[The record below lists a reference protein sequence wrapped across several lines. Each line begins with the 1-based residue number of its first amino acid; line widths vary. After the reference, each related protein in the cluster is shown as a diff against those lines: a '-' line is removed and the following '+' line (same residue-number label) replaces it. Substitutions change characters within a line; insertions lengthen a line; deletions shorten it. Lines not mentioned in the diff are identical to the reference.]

1 MPFVADIAHALLELH
16 SGPRRAER
24 ARRNCPTSLGALR
37 GYRHA
42 EPRGWFVVV
51 LVAIAFAVL
60 AASASAHH
68 SVSGQYDSSKPLTL
82 TGVISK
88 VDWINPHIYLHLDV
102 KDKDG
107 AVTTWTLSTL
117 PTAMMRRAGLT
128 KESLQ
133 GKPGE
138 VVTINAIAARDETK
152 KLGWISKITY
162 ADGHHVQLGR
172 D

>member
-1 MPFVADIAHALLELH
+1 M
-16 SGPRRAER
+16 
-24 ARRNCPTSLGALR
+24 
-37 GYRHA
+37 RHRLA
-42 EPRGWFVVV
+42 V
-51 LVAIAFAVL
+51 LVTATLVVMTATT
-60 AASASAHH
+60 SAHH

-82 TGVISK
+82 TGVITK

-102 KDKDG
+102 KEKDG
-107 AVTTWTLSTL
+107 AVTSWTLSTL

-128 KESLQ
+128 REALQ

-138 VVTINAIAARDETK
+138 VVTVSAIAARDETRR
-152 KLGWISKITY
+152 LGWISKITY

>member
-1 MPFVADIAHALLELH
+1 M
-16 SGPRRAER
+16 
-24 ARRNCPTSLGALR
+24 
-37 GYRHA
+37 RHRFA
-42 EPRGWFVVV
+42 VV
-51 LVAIAFAVL
+51 LVAATLVVVAGSV
-60 AASASAHH
+60 SAHH
-68 SVSGQYDSSKPLTL
+68 SVSGQYDASRPLTL

-102 KDKDG
+102 KERDG

-133 GKPGE
+133 GQPGE

>member
-1 MPFVADIAHALLELH
+1 MGHRFA
-16 SGPRRAER
+16 
-24 ARRNCPTSLGALR
+24 
-37 GYRHA
+37 
-42 EPRGWFVVV
+42 VV
-51 LVAIAFAVL
+51 LVAATLVVVAGSV
-60 AASASAHH
+60 SAHH
-68 SVSGQYDSSKPLTL
+68 SVSGQYDASRPLTL

-102 KDKDG
+102 KEKDG

-133 GKPGE
+133 GQPGE

>member
-1 MPFVADIAHALLELH
+1 M
-16 SGPRRAER
+16 
-24 ARRNCPTSLGALR
+24 
-37 GYRHA
+37 RHRFA
-42 EPRGWFVVV
+42 VV
-51 LVAIAFAVL
+51 LVAATLVVVAGSV
-60 AASASAHH
+60 SAHH
-68 SVSGQYDSSKPLTL
+68 SVSGQYDASRPLTL

-88 VDWINPHIYLHLDV
+88 VDWINPHVYLHLDV
-102 KDKDG
+102 KEKDG

-128 KESLQ
+128 KETLQ
-133 GKPGE
+133 GQPGE
-138 VVTINAIAARDETK
+138 VVTITAIAARDETK

>member
-1 MPFVADIAHALLELH
+1 M
-16 SGPRRAER
+16 
-24 ARRNCPTSLGALR
+24 
-37 GYRHA
+37 RHRFA
-42 EPRGWFVVV
+42 VV
-51 LVAIAFAVL
+51 LVAATLVVVAGSV
-60 AASASAHH
+60 SAHH
-68 SVSGQYDSSKPLTL
+68 SVSGQYDASRPLTL

-102 KDKDG
+102 KEKDG

-133 GKPGE
+133 GQPGE
-138 VVTINAIAARDETK
+138 VVTITAIAARDETK

>member
-1 MPFVADIAHALLELH
+1 MRHRFAL
-16 SGPRRAER
+16 
-24 ARRNCPTSLGALR
+24 
-37 GYRHA
+37 
-42 EPRGWFVVV
+42 V
-51 LVAIAFAVL
+51 LVAATFLVVAGSV
-60 AASASAHH
+60 SAHH
-68 SVSGQYDSSKPLTL
+68 SVSGQYDASRPLTL

-117 PTAMMRRAGLT
+117 PTAMMRRAGMT

-133 GKPGE
+133 GQPGE
-138 VVTINAIAARDETK
+138 IVTINAIAARDETK

>member
-1 MPFVADIAHALLELH
+1 M
-16 SGPRRAER
+16 R
-24 ARRNCPTSLGALR
+24 
-37 GYRHA
+37 YRFA
-42 EPRGWFVVV
+42 VV
-51 LVAIAFAVL
+51 LVAATFSVVAGSV
-60 AASASAHH
+60 SAHH
-68 SVSGQYDSSKPLTL
+68 SVSGQYDASKPLML

-128 KESLQ
+128 KETLQ
-133 GKPGE
+133 GQPGE
-138 VVTINAIAARDETK
+138 VVTITAIAARDETK

>member
-1 MPFVADIAHALLELH
+1 MLEAGIRLRPAFTPREVLDAT
-16 SGPRRAER
+16 SLRRRACG
-24 ARRNCPTSLGALR
+24 RNTRGGSRLRLRTSLGLR
-37 GYRHA
+37 AIRCVQ
-42 EPRGWFVVV
+42 VVDPDRCD
-51 LVAIAFAVL
+51 LE
-60 AASASAHH
+60 
-68 SVSGQYDSSKPLTL
+68 
-82 TGVISK
+82 
-88 VDWINPHIYLHLDV
+88 
-102 KDKDG
+102 KDG

-128 KESLQ
+128 KESPQ
-133 GKPGE
+133 GQPGE

>member
-1 MPFVADIAHALLELH
+1 M
-16 SGPRRAER
+16 
-24 ARRNCPTSLGALR
+24 
-37 GYRHA
+37 RHRLA
-42 EPRGWFVVV
+42 VV
-51 LVAIAFAVL
+51 LLTAGFAVM
-60 AASASAHH
+60 AASAAAHH
-68 SVSGQYDSSKPLTL
+68 SVSGQYDSAKPLTL

-88 VDWINPHIYLHLDV
+88 VDWINPHIYLYLDV

-107 AVTTWTLSTL
+107 SVTSWTLSTL

-128 KESLQ
+128 RESLQ

-138 VVTINAIAARDETK
+138 VVTVNAIAARDETK
-152 KLGWISKITY
+152 RLGWISKITY

>member
-1 MPFVADIAHALLELH
+1 M
-16 SGPRRAER
+16 
-24 ARRNCPTSLGALR
+24 
-37 GYRHA
+37 RHRFA
-42 EPRGWFVVV
+42 VV
-51 LVAIAFAVL
+51 LVAATLVVVAGSV
-60 AASASAHH
+60 SAHH
-68 SVSGQYDSSKPLTL
+68 SVSGQYDASRPLTL

-102 KDKDG
+102 KERDG

-133 GKPGE
+133 GQPGE
-138 VVTINAIAARDETK
+138 IVTINAIAARDETK

>member
-1 MPFVADIAHALLELH
+1 M
-16 SGPRRAER
+16 
-24 ARRNCPTSLGALR
+24 
-37 GYRHA
+37 RHRFA
-42 EPRGWFVVV
+42 VV
-51 LVAIAFAVL
+51 LVATLVVVAGSV
-60 AASASAHH
+60 SAHH
-68 SVSGQYDSSKPLTL
+68 SVSGQYDASRPLTL

-102 KDKDG
+102 KEKDG

-133 GKPGE
+133 GQPGE

>member
-1 MPFVADIAHALLELH
+1 MRRRYAILLVIA
-16 SGPRRAER
+16 
-24 ARRNCPTSLGALR
+24 T
-37 GYRHA
+37 
-42 EPRGWFVVV
+42 
-51 LVAIAFAVL
+51 FAVMG
-60 AASASAHH
+60 AAASAHH

-88 VDWINPHIYLHLDV
+88 VDWINPHIYLHLEV
-102 KDKDG
+102 KEKDG
-107 AVTTWTLSTL
+107 AVTNWTLSTL

-128 KESLQ
+128 REALQ

-138 VVTINAIAARDETK
+138 VVTVTAIAARDETK
-152 KLGWISKITY
+152 RLGWVSKITY

>member
-1 MPFVADIAHALLELH
+1 M
-16 SGPRRAER
+16 
-24 ARRNCPTSLGALR
+24 
-37 GYRHA
+37 RHRFA
-42 EPRGWFVVV
+42 VV
-51 LVAIAFAVL
+51 LVAATLVVVAGSV
-60 AASASAHH
+60 SAHH
-68 SVSGQYDSSKPLTL
+68 SVSGQYDASRPLTL

-88 VDWINPHIYLHLDV
+88 VDWINPHGWLYIDV
-102 KDKDG
+102 KEKDG

-133 GKPGE
+133 GQPGE

>member
-1 MPFVADIAHALLELH
+1 M
-16 SGPRRAER
+16 R
-24 ARRNCPTSLGALR
+24 
-37 GYRHA
+37 YRFA
-42 EPRGWFVVV
+42 VV
-51 LVAIAFAVL
+51 LVAATLVVVAGSV
-60 AASASAHH
+60 SAHH
-68 SVSGQYDSSKPLTL
+68 SVSGQYDASRPLTL

-102 KDKDG
+102 KEKDG

-133 GKPGE
+133 GQPGE
-138 VVTINAIAARDETK
+138 VVTITAIAARDETK

>member
-1 MPFVADIAHALLELH
+1 MRHRFVTMLVAA
-16 SGPRRAER
+16 
-24 ARRNCPTSLGALR
+24 T
-37 GYRHA
+37 
-42 EPRGWFVVV
+42 VVV
-51 LVAIAFAVL
+51 I

-68 SVSGQYDSSKPLTL
+68 SVSGQYDSAKPLTL

-107 AVTTWTLSTL
+107 AVTSWTLSTL

-128 KESLQ
+128 KETLQ

-138 VVTINAIAARDETK
+138 VVTVTAIAARDETK
-152 KLGWISKITY
+152 RLGWISKITY

>member
-1 MPFVADIAHALLELH
+1 M
-16 SGPRRAER
+16 R
-24 ARRNCPTSLGALR
+24 
-37 GYRHA
+37 YRLA
-42 EPRGWFVVV
+42 VV
-51 LVAIAFAVL
+51 LLTAGFAVM
-60 AASASAHH
+60 AASAAAHH
-68 SVSGQYDSSKPLTL
+68 SVSGQYDSAKTLTL
-82 TGVISK
+82 TGVITK
-88 VDWINPHIYLHLDV
+88 VDWINPHIYLYLDV

-107 AVTTWTLSTL
+107 IVTNWTLSTL

-128 KESLQ
+128 RESLQ

-152 KLGWISKITY
+152 RLGWISKITY

>member
-1 MPFVADIAHALLELH
+1 M
-16 SGPRRAER
+16 
-24 ARRNCPTSLGALR
+24 
-37 GYRHA
+37 RHRFA
-42 EPRGWFVVV
+42 VV
-51 LVAIAFAVL
+51 LVAATFLVVAGSV
-60 AASASAHH
+60 SAHH
-68 SVSGQYDSSKPLTL
+68 SVSGQYDASRPLTL

-117 PTAMMRRAGLT
+117 PTAMMRRAGMT

-133 GKPGE
+133 GQPGE

>member
-1 MPFVADIAHALLELH
+1 M
-16 SGPRRAER
+16 
-24 ARRNCPTSLGALR
+24 
-37 GYRHA
+37 RH
-42 EPRGWFVVV
+42 RFVVV
-51 LVAIAFAVL
+51 LAAATIVVI

-88 VDWINPHIYLHLDV
+88 VDWINPHVYLHLDV
-102 KDKDG
+102 TDKDG

-128 KESLQ
+128 RETLQ

-138 VVTINAIAARDETK
+138 IVTITAIAARDETK
-152 KLGWISKITY
+152 RLGWVSKITY

>member
-1 MPFVADIAHALLELH
+1 M
-16 SGPRRAER
+16 
-24 ARRNCPTSLGALR
+24 
-37 GYRHA
+37 RHRFA
-42 EPRGWFVVV
+42 VV
-51 LVAIAFAVL
+51 LVAATLVVVAGSV
-60 AASASAHH
+60 SAHH
-68 SVSGQYDSSKPLTL
+68 SVSGQYDASRPLTL

-102 KDKDG
+102 KEKDG

-128 KESLQ
+128 KETLQ
-133 GKPGE
+133 GQPGE
-138 VVTINAIAARDETK
+138 VVTITAIAARDETK

>member
-1 MPFVADIAHALLELH
+1 M
-16 SGPRRAER
+16 
-24 ARRNCPTSLGALR
+24 
-37 GYRHA
+37 RHRFA
-42 EPRGWFVVV
+42 VV
-51 LVAIAFAVL
+51 LVAATLVVVAGSL
-60 AASASAHH
+60 SAHH
-68 SVSGQYDSSKPLTL
+68 SVSGQYDASRPLTL

-88 VDWINPHIYLHLDV
+88 VDWINPHVYLHLDV
-102 KDKDG
+102 KEKDG

-133 GKPGE
+133 GQPGE
-138 VVTINAIAARDETK
+138 VVTITAIAARDETK

>member
-1 MPFVADIAHALLELH
+1 MGHRFA
-16 SGPRRAER
+16 
-24 ARRNCPTSLGALR
+24 
-37 GYRHA
+37 
-42 EPRGWFVVV
+42 VV
-51 LVAIAFAVL
+51 LVAATLVVVAGSV
-60 AASASAHH
+60 SAHH
-68 SVSGQYDSSKPLTL
+68 SVSGQYDASRPLTL

-133 GKPGE
+133 GQPGE

>member
-1 MPFVADIAHALLELH
+1 M
-16 SGPRRAER
+16 
-24 ARRNCPTSLGALR
+24 
-37 GYRHA
+37 RH
-42 EPRGWFVVV
+42 RFVVV
-51 LVAIAFAVL
+51 LAAATIVVM

-128 KESLQ
+128 RETLQ

-138 VVTINAIAARDETK
+138 IVTITAIAARDETK
-152 KLGWISKITY
+152 RLGWISKITY

>member
-1 MPFVADIAHALLELH
+1 M
-16 SGPRRAER
+16 
-24 ARRNCPTSLGALR
+24 
-37 GYRHA
+37 RHRFA
-42 EPRGWFVVV
+42 VV
-51 LVAIAFAVL
+51 LVAATLVVVAGSV
-60 AASASAHH
+60 SAHH
-68 SVSGQYDSSKPLTL
+68 SVSGQYDASRPLTL

-88 VDWINPHIYLHLDV
+88 VDWINPHIYLHLAV
-102 KDKDG
+102 KEKDG

-133 GKPGE
+133 GQPGE
-138 VVTINAIAARDETK
+138 VVTITAIAARDETK

>member
-1 MPFVADIAHALLELH
+1 M
-16 SGPRRAER
+16 
-24 ARRNCPTSLGALR
+24 
-37 GYRHA
+37 RHRFA
-42 EPRGWFVVV
+42 VV
-51 LVAIAFAVL
+51 LVAATIMVVAGTL
-60 AASASAHH
+60 SAHH
-68 SVSGQYDSSKPLTL
+68 SVSGQYDASRPLTL

-133 GKPGE
+133 GQPGE
-138 VVTINAIAARDETK
+138 VVTITAIAARDETK

>member
-1 MPFVADIAHALLELH
+1 M
-16 SGPRRAER
+16 
-24 ARRNCPTSLGALR
+24 
-37 GYRHA
+37 RHRLA
-42 EPRGWFVVV
+42 V
-51 LVAIAFAVL
+51 LVTATLVVMTATT
-60 AASASAHH
+60 SAHH

-82 TGVISK
+82 TGVITK

-102 KDKDG
+102 KEKDG
-107 AVTTWTLSTL
+107 AVTNWTLSTL

-128 KESLQ
+128 REALQ

-138 VVTINAIAARDETK
+138 VVTVSAIAARDETRR
-152 KLGWISKITY
+152 LGWISKITY

>member
-1 MPFVADIAHALLELH
+1 M
-16 SGPRRAER
+16 R
-24 ARRNCPTSLGALR
+24 
-37 GYRHA
+37 YRLA
-42 EPRGWFVVV
+42 VV
-51 LVAIAFAVL
+51 LLTAGFAVI
-60 AASASAHH
+60 AASAAAHH

-88 VDWINPHIYLHLDV
+88 VDWINPHIYLYLDV

-107 AVTTWTLSTL
+107 TVTSWTLSTL

-138 VVTINAIAARDETK
+138 VVTVNAIAARDETK
-152 KLGWISKITY
+152 RLGWISKITY

>member
-1 MPFVADIAHALLELH
+1 MRHRFAL
-16 SGPRRAER
+16 
-24 ARRNCPTSLGALR
+24 
-37 GYRHA
+37 
-42 EPRGWFVVV
+42 V
-51 LVAIAFAVL
+51 LVAATFLVVAGSV
-60 AASASAHH
+60 SAHH
-68 SVSGQYDSSKPLTL
+68 SVSGQYDASRPLTL

-102 KDKDG
+102 KDRDG

-117 PTAMMRRAGLT
+117 PTAMMRRAGMT

-133 GKPGE
+133 GQPGE
-138 VVTINAIAARDETK
+138 VVTIAAIAARDETK